1 MKDRAMKLF
10 FELLKDS
17 KRSDRE
23 LAKVLGT
30 SQPTV
35 TRMRNK
41 LVRDGLIQQFSI
53 IPDFQKMGFE
63 IMAISSLKTKISPKS
78 IEKAKQ
84 LTISRPNIIF
94 AATAEGMGK
103 NTVLISIHK
112 NYLDYSNFCH
122 DLLQESGD
130 CIESY
135 DSLLISLEGAI
146 LKPFSLKYL
155 AELNEA
161 SPQTQNVQP

>member
-41 LVRDGLIQQFSI
+41 LARDGLIQQFSI
-53 IPDFQKMGFE
+53 IPDFRRMGFE
-63 IMAISSLKTKISPKS
+63 IMAISSLKTKISPKL
-78 IEKAKQ
+78 IEKARQ
-84 LTISRPNIIF
+84 LTMSRPNIIF
-94 AATAEGMGK
+94 AAIAEDVGK
-103 NTVLISIHK
+103 NAVLISMHK
-112 NYLDYSNFCH
+112 NYLDYSDFRRR
-122 DLLQESGD
+122 LLQESGD

-135 DSLLISLEGAI
+135 DSLLVSLEGAI
-146 LKPFSLKYL
+146 IKPFSLKYL
-155 AELNEA
+155 ADLNEA
-161 SPQTQNVQP
+161 SS

>member
-23 LAKVLGT
+23 LAEVLGT

-41 LVRDGLIQQFSI
+41 LVMDGLIQQFSI
-53 IPDFQKMGFE
+53 IPDFRRMGFE

-78 IEKAKQ
+78 IEKARQ
-84 LTISRPNIIF
+84 LTMSRPNIIF
-94 AATAEGMGK
+94 AAIAEDVGK
-103 NTVLISIHK
+103 NAVLISLHK
-112 NYLDYSNFCH
+112 NHLDYSNFRKS
-122 DLLQESGD
+122 LLQKSGD
-130 CIESY
+130 YVESY
-135 DSLLISLEGAI
+135 DSLLVSLEGAI
-146 LKPFSLKYL
+146 IKPFSLKYL
-155 AELNEA
+155 ADLNQA
-161 SPQTQNVQP
+161 SP

>member
-1 MKDRAMKLF
+1 MKDKETKLF
-10 FELLKDS
+10 FELMKDS

-53 IPDFQKMGFE
+53 IPDFRKMGFE
-63 IMAISSLKTKISPKS
+63 IMAISSLKTKISQTERATKL
-78 IEKAKQ
+78 AM
-84 LTISRPNIIF
+84 SRPNIIF
-94 AATAEGMGK
+94 AAMAEGVGK
-103 NTVLISIHK
+103 NTVIISMHK
-112 NYLDYSNFCH
+112 GYLDYSNFRQ

-130 CIESY
+130 YIESY

-146 LKPFSLKYL
+146 IKPFSLKYL
-155 AELNEA
+155 AELND
-161 SPQTQNVQP
+161 SFP